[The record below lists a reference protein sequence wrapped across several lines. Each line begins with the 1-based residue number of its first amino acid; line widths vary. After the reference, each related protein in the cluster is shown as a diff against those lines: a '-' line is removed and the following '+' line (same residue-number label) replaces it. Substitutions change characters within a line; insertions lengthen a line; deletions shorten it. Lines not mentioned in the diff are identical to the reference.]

1 MKLTGVM
8 NFVIKCG
15 GGDALEGL
23 TTEDVNNRF
32 QKEFTKDIGLSYCDM
47 AKAENGSKVGKATV
61 FISHAWKYKFMD
73 LLSALKHH
81 FRNENDDD
89 VYIWFDLF
97 SVNQHISDKVDPDW
111 WNKSFM
117 NAVKEIGHVVLVL
130 SPWQNPIPF
139 TRAWC
144 LWEIY
149 CAIVTGSKLEVAM
162 DSGERQDFV
171 SSVRSDSEEYM
182 QMLGNINVKKSEAWK
197 VEDRDQIFAAVESM
211 EGGFD
216 KVNSMVCS
224 RMRELVIG
232 ILADSVDAL
241 QDGGLTEDLLDTKMA
256 HAGVLSQ
263 QGQYAASLSL
273 YEECLQGYMTLF
285 GQDDLNVARTYN
297 NMAVVYKNK
306 GDYDK
311 ALEYYTS
318 ALTIKKAKH
327 GDNHPSVAN
336 TLNNMANV
344 YDDQGDYDKALEYY
358 TSALTIRKAKHG
370 DDHPSVAN
378 TLNNMANV
386 YRSKGDY
393 DKALEYYTSALTI
406 YKAKHGDDH
415 PDTTSIVRNIGLCRE
430 AMS

>member
-1 MKLTGVM
+1 M
-8 NFVIKCG
+8 N
-15 GGDALEGL
+15 
-23 TTEDVNNRF
+23 NMF
-32 QKEFTKDIGLSYCDM
+32 QKEFTKDIELSYCDM
-47 AKAENGSKVGKATV
+47 VKAENGSKVGKATV

-111 WNKSFM
+111 WNESFM

-171 SSVRSDSEEYM
+171 SSIRYEDGAYM

-241 QDGGLTEDLLDTKMA
+241 QDGGLTKDLLDTKMA
-256 HAGVLSQ
+256 HADVLDD

-285 GQDDLNVARTYN
+285 GQDSLNVAATYN
-297 NMAVVYKNK
+297 NMAVVYSNK
-306 GDYDK
+306 
-311 ALEYYTS
+311 TR
-318 ALTIKKAKH
+318 H
-327 GDNHPSVAN
+327 
-336 TLNNMANV
+336 
-344 YDDQGDYDKALEYY
+344 
-358 TSALTIRKAKHG
+358 
-370 DDHPSVAN
+370 
-378 TLNNMANV
+378 
-386 YRSKGDY
+386 
-393 DKALEYYTSALTI
+393 
-406 YKAKHGDDH
+406 
-415 PDTTSIVRNIGLCRE
+415 
-430 AMS
+430 